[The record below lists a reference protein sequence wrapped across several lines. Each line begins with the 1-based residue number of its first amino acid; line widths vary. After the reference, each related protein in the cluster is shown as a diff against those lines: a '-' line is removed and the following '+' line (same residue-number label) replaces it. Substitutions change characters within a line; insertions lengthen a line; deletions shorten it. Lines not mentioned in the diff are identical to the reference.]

1 MRAQAT
7 VLRRAVLEEQS
18 KNSNLKETL
27 RSKEISLRRTEQ
39 EVDSLCFR
47 NEQLLRRVSTL
58 QDDLDSE
65 IKNKKH
71 KRRTDSNKQSVDKSV
86 IDEDLEKKIVEISEL
101 TSQVNLEYSIVKL
114 HPYIHVN
121 LYYRF
126 QIKILKFSY

>member
-114 HPYIHVN
+114 DSYIHVN

>member
-27 RSKEISLRRTEQ
+27 RSKEICLRRTEQ

-114 HPYIHVN
+114 DSYIHVN